1 MAKRAQRRRA
11 IAAATFEESRT
22 IETGRAVVAGQ
33 SAPQGRS
40 RSRPYQRARQDRG
53 AETRA
58 QLIEAALDV
67 FGLLGFQGAT
77 TREIAKAA
85 GANLAAIAYHFGS
98 KEALHIAVA
107 EHVAKRMRAALEP
120 ALADIAAPTAAASP
134 AAARE
139 SFGRLIGAYVDLLVG
154 SAEAERWARF
164 IVREQMQPSAA
175 FDTIYGFMR
184 APVSLA
190 MRLVAVATG
199 RPEDEETRLRVFAM
213 FGQVLVFR
221 VSQAL
226 VTRHMGWTAIGER
239 ERAEIKRIVAGH
251 VAAILTGVAER

>member
-1 MAKRAQRRRA
+1 MARRQQQVRTSLAVSAIHAERATATQNDVA
-11 IAAATFEESRT
+11 IR
-22 IETGRAVVAGQ
+22 
-33 SAPQGRS
+33 RS
-40 RSRPYQRARQDRG
+40 RAYRRARQDRG

-58 QLIEAALDV
+58 QLIDAALDV
-67 FGLLGFQGAT
+67 FGLLGFEGAT

-107 EHVAKRMRAALEP
+107 EHVARSMRGAIAP
-120 ALADIAAPTAAASP
+120 TLADVAGPAMAATPE
-134 AAARE
+134 AARS
-139 SFGRLIGAYVDLLVG
+139 SFGRLIEAYVDIIVG

-175 FDTIYGFMR
+175 FDIIYGFMGGPIEV
-184 APVSLA
+184 AT
-190 MRLVAVATG
+190 RLVAVATG
-199 RPEDEETRLRVFAM
+199 RPEDEETKIRVFAM

-226 VTRHMGWTAIGER
+226 VTRHMGWPTIGER
-239 ERAEIKRIVAGH
+239 ERDEIKRVIASH
-251 VAAILTGVAER
+251 VAAILAGAEEL

>member
-1 MAKRAQRRRA
+1 MARREQSRRAAAVAQQPGAVAPRAPSRTGINPRPYRRAQR
-11 IAAATFEESRT
+11 
-22 IETGRAVVAGQ
+22 
-33 SAPQGRS
+33 
-40 RSRPYQRARQDRG
+40 DRG

-58 QLIEAALDV
+58 QLIEAGLDV
-67 FGLLGFQGAT
+67 FGLLGFEGAT

-107 EHVAKRMRAALEP
+107 EHVARSMRAAIEP
-120 ALADIAAPTAAASP
+120 TLAEVAGAAATASP
-134 AAARE
+134 RAARA
-139 SFGRLIGAYVDLLVG
+139 SFGRLIEAYVDLLVG

-175 FDTIYGFMR
+175 FDTIYGFMGG
-184 APVSLA
+184 AVGVA
-190 MRLVAVATG
+190 TKLVAVASG
-199 RPEDEETRLRVFAM
+199 RREDEETKLRVFAM

-226 VTRHMGWTAIGER
+226 VTRQMGWPAIGER
-239 ERAEIKRIVAGH
+239 ERAEIKRVVAGH
-251 VAAILTGVAER
+251 IAAILAGGAAR

>member
-1 MAKRAQRRRA
+1 MLL
-11 IAAATFEESRT
+11 EPE
-22 IETGRAVVAGQ
+22 G
-33 SAPQGRS
+33 SAPVSHAG
-40 RSRPYQRARQDRG
+40 SRPYRRARQDRG

-58 QLIEAALDV
+58 QLIDAALDV
-67 FGLLGFQGAT
+67 FGLLGFEGAT

-107 EHVAKRMRAALEP
+107 EYVAKSMRGVIEP
-120 ALADIAAPTAAASP
+120 TLADIAGPAATASP
-134 AAARE
+134 AAARS
-139 SFGRLIGAYVDLLVG
+139 SFGRLIEAYVDIIVG

-175 FDTIYGFMR
+175 FDVIYGFMGWPIGV
-184 APVSLA
+184 AT
-190 MRLVAVATG
+190 RLVAVATG
-199 RPEDEETRLRVFAM
+199 HPENEETKIRVFAM

-226 VTRHMGWTAIGER
+226 VTRHMGWLAIGTR
-239 ERAEIKRIVAGH
+239 ERDEIKRVIASH
-251 VAAILTGVAER
+251 VAAILAGTAGP